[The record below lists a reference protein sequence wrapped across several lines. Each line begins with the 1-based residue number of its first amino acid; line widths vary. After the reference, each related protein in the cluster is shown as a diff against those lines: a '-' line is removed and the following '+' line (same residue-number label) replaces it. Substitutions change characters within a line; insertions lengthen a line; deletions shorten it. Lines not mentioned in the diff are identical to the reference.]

1 MPSGVAGTKACRL
14 ALGEEIDSKTWP
26 PPSDKMTNQS
36 RFEILADLIRE
47 RKTTKVFGLAESPL
61 QLTADIAQHWNEQ
74 VRQAIEAAGPAP
86 FHFARNVDGV
96 AEPWR
101 VTTLWWEA
109 CRNLAVELAQLC
121 PDLKPGNKLPAILS
135 ACGAAVLVHWLP
147 VGPEEIAETAKR
159 EETNFEHLAATSAFV
174 QNLLLLLTAS
184 GMESYWASAN
194 LLDRSEVK
202 QRLGV
207 QPLQKLLGAIMVS
220 FPLPAIALL
229 ERAGGGNRSKRSPA
243 ANWSRELER
252 LS

>member
-1 MPSGVAGTKACRL
+1 
-14 ALGEEIDSKTWP
+14 
-26 PPSDKMTNQS
+26 MTNQS

>member
-1 MPSGVAGTKACRL
+1 MPSGVAGTKAFRL

>member
-1 MPSGVAGTKACRL
+1 
-14 ALGEEIDSKTWP
+14 
-26 PPSDKMTNQS
+26 MTNQS

-61 QLTADIAQHWNEQ
+61 HLTADIAQHWNEQ
-74 VRQAIEAAGPAP
+74 VRQVIEAAGPAP

-109 CRNLAVELAQLC
+109 CRNLAVELPQLC

-147 VGPEEIAETAKR
+147 AGADEIAETAKR
-159 EETNFEHLAATSAFV
+159 EETNFEHLAAASAFV
-174 QNLLLLLTAS
+174 QNLLLLLTAA
-184 GMESYWASAN
+184 GLESYWASAN

-202 QRLGV
+202 LRLGV